1 MIHFN
6 IKRFC
11 RVLRWELA
19 LSRRSLLATFAVVSV
34 SMVFLQ
40 ALWLLLAQ
48 KSAVEVVGRAVFFA
62 LVVYL
67 LVCGSF
73 IFSTLRTRQQRI
85 NHFMLPAASS
95 EKFLARY
102 LMLVVVMPLVTVVG
116 FFLGDVLQHLFT
128 LVIKPSLAEW
138 GCGSVRPLFTNF
150 DGFSE
155 GGYTISWP
163 YWVVA
168 LLSFHASYLLTGSLF
183 RKHPFVLGF
192 VSWAVVVQLVMLL
205 TVLTVKHVLPLFYG
219 ESFTIVFYDT
229 VDKIIY
235 FVLHCAFIIFCYW
248 FAYRKYKSLQVINN
262 KWIN

>member
-1 MIHFN
+1 MNHFN

-19 LSRRSLLATFAVVSV
+19 LSRRSLLATFVVVSV

-67 LVCGSF
+67 PVCGSF

-128 LVIKPSLAEW
+128 LVI
-138 GCGSVRPLFTNF
+138 NF
-150 DGFSE
+150 VG
-155 GGYTISWP
+155 
-163 YWVVA
+163 
-168 LLSFHASYLLTGSLF
+168 
-183 RKHPFVLGF
+183 
-192 VSWAVVVQLVMLL
+192 
-205 TVLTVKHVLPLFYG
+205 
-219 ESFTIVFYDT
+219 
-229 VDKIIY
+229 
-235 FVLHCAFIIFCYW
+235 
-248 FAYRKYKSLQVINN
+248 
-262 KWIN
+262 